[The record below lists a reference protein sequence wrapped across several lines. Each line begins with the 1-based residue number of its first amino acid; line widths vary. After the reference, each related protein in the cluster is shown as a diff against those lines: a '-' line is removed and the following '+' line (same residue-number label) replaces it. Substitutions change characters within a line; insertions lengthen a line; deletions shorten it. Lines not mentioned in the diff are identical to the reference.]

1 MALDVNV
8 SIKLSG
14 VAGSVGFGVPL
25 ILVSKAATAIDYK
38 ECSTAEE
45 VVAAGFA
52 EDSDTVKLFN
62 IMKMQEN
69 KPRMIAVA
77 QVTSA
82 AAAEL
87 PAYLGKVRQVITL
100 LGSSGDSTVKEVAE
114 YVETTDSMVYFPV
127 IAAASGLSDF
137 EGLDRTFV
145 GVHSDG
151 QKLAAGIVG
160 ATAGMDAGSFT
171 YKNIIVKGVTPDALS
186 EGDINTIDNVSGT
199 GTAYGYTLQR
209 KAGDIVTTEGKA
221 ASGEFLDIVDSFDW
235 IIKNIGYRS
244 QKLLNSVPKLAYDN
258 GGIGA
263 LEGVTNGVL
272 KDADNMGIIA
282 HDEADTPIYSTDF
295 GTRAEA
301 SASDRADRN
310 YKLGRFSFDLAG
322 AIHTATINGTVSV

>member
-8 SIKLSG
+8 TIKLSG

-25 ILVSKAATAIDYK
+25 ILVSKAATAIDYV

-45 VVAAGFA
+45 VVTAGFA
-52 EDSDTVKLFN
+52 ENSDAVALFN

-69 KPRMIAVA
+69 KPRQIAVA
-77 QVTSA
+77 QVTGTAVSA
-82 AAAEL
+82 L
-87 PAYLGKVRQVITL
+87 PGYLGKVRQVITL
-100 LGSSGDSTVKEVAE
+100 LGSDDSTMKQVAD
-114 YVETTDSMVYFPV
+114 YVETTDSMIYFPV
-127 IAAASGLSDF
+127 ITAASGLSDF
-137 EGLDRTFV
+137 EGLDRTMV

-151 QKLAAGIVG
+151 QKLAAGIIG

-171 YKNIIVKGVTPDALS
+171 YKNIIVKGVTPDALTES
-186 EGDINTIDNVSGT
+186 EIDAIDNKTGSGT
-199 GTAYGYTLQR
+199 GYGYTLQR

-282 HDEADTPIYSTDF
+282 HDEADTPLYATDF
-295 GTRAEA
+295 GTRAES

-310 YKLGRFSFDLAG
+310 YRLGRFTFELAG